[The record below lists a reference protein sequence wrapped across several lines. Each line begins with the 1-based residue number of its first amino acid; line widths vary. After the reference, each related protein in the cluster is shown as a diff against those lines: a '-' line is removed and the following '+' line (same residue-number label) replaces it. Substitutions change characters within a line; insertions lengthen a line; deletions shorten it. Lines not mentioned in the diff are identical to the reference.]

1 MRHLKDRYLKF
12 TNSSR
17 NTVLCELSFNA
28 DNIWTRFKGL
38 LGTKTLPPGQGLY
51 LNECNGI
58 HMFWMAYAIDAVFL
72 DPDLQVVGLV
82 ENIKPW
88 AVSKIFK
95 GARSCLELPVGTI
108 AATATA
114 VGDKV
119 LIEKAAPPPH

>member
-1 MRHLKDRYLKF
+1 LRLKDRYLKF

-28 DNIWTRFKGL
+28 DNIFTRFKGL
-38 LGTKTLPPGQGLY
+38 LGTRSLASGHGLY

-72 DPDLQVVGLV
+72 DADLQVVGLV

-95 GARSCLELPVGTI
+95 GAKSCLELPVGTI

-114 VGDKV
+114 TGDKILV
-119 LIEKAAPPPH
+119 EAARPDLQ